1 MPQALRSHGLEDY
14 VGEEN
19 PVRAIEV
26 FINELDLATFGFSRM
41 TPAATGRPPY
51 HPSRLLKIYLHGYL
65 NRLQSNRR
73 LEGEAQRQ
81 AAGT

>member
-1 MPQALRSHGLEDY
+1 
-14 VGEEN
+14 
-19 PVRAIEV
+19 
-26 FINELDLATFGFSRM
+26 M

-73 LEGEAQRQ
+73 LEGEAQRR